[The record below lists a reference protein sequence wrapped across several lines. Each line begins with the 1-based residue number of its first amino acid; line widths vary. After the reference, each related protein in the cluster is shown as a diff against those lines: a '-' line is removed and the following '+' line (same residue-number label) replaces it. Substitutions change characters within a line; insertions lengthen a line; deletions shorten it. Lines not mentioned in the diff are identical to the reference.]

1 MDNIAIEVEPF
12 EEGWEHVYPLHARLI
27 RDLGLTLGEVW
38 DMEELSRACAQD
50 GRYEFFLSAPPLN
63 LTNASGSMVNPV
75 VIK

>member
-1 MDNIAIEVEPF
+1 
-12 EEGWEHVYPLHARLI
+12 
-27 RDLGLTLGEVW
+27 
-38 DMEELSRACAQD
+38 MEELSRACAAD